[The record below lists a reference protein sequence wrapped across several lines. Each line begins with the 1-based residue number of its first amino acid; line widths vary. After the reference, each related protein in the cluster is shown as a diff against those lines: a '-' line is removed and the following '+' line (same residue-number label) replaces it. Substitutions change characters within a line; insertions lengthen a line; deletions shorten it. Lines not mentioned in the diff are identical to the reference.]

1 MRRPTL
7 KTIAT
12 EMNLSVSAVSRIIN
26 GKGSSIGLSDST
38 IKSTMAFAN
47 KIGYRPHKQ
56 AQSLRL
62 GKTNTIGVILSMP
75 EPNNSDMVYKLF
87 KGISETA
94 RENNQALMF
103 FDINNTDSAL
113 AAINQCINAGVDGII
128 ATYRS
133 DSMYLER
140 LKQIINKGM
149 KVVMVLNRSKTSL
162 NCPSIVVDH
171 EKGGFIATMHLIKK
185 GYKRIAHLAS
195 LGNEGVGDEHFKGYK
210 RALETANIPYDER
223 LVIEDTEDNSFS
235 GSKKLLQLN
244 ELPDAVF
251 CWNDRSAVKSRHTF
265 DDANKQI
272 EIVGFD
278 NREFIQYIKDPFSS
292 VDFPLL
298 EVGRTAVKT
307 LLSGKIFK
315 HSIVISP
322 RLVIYNK
329 E

>member
-7 KTIAT
+7 KTIAS

-26 GKGSSIGLSDST
+26 GKGQSIGLSEST
-38 IKSTMAFAN
+38 IKSTMAFAD

-103 FDINNTDSAL
+103 FDINSRDSAL
-113 AAINQCINAGVDGII
+113 VAINQCINAGVDGII

-140 LKQIINKGM
+140 LRQVISKGT

-162 NCPSIVVDH
+162 NCPNIIVDH
-171 EKGGFIATMHLIKK
+171 EKGGFIATMYLINK

-210 RALETANIPYDER
+210 RALKAAGMVYDEK
-223 LVIEDTEDNSFS
+223 LVIEDTAENGFY
-235 GSKKLLQLN
+235 GSKNLLQLK

-251 CWNDRSAVKSRHTF
+251 CWNDRSAVKARHNF
-265 DDANKQI
+265 DDAGKQI

-322 RLVIYNK
+322 KLVAYNK
-329 E
+329 K